1 MFGKKDGTSL
11 KGKQH
16 GIVNKLWKEL
26 KKRERAGELIAVP
39 IDEYLSSQICHSCAL
54 RELEKVKTQ
63 DNITHHGVLVCK
75 NCQTLW
81 QRDVVASKNLF
92 WIAAQIILESERPLP
107 FRRQSTTNT
116 FAATNAVS
124 LNPRD

>member
-39 IDEYLSSQICHSCAL
+39 IDEYLSLQVSIWSHSHAYGYSIN
-54 RELEKVKTQ
+54 KTWL
-63 DNITHHGVLVCK
+63 DL
-75 NCQTLW
+75 
-81 QRDVVASKNLF
+81 S
-92 WIAAQIILESERPLP
+92 
-107 FRRQSTTNT
+107 
-116 FAATNAVS
+116 
-124 LNPRD
+124 